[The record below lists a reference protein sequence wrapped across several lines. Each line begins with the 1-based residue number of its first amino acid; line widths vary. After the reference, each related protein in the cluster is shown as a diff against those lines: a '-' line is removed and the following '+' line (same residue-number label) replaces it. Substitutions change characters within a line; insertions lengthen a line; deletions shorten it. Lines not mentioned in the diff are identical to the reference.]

1 VQEID
6 LGRKLY
12 ETEIKEVVELALDK
26 MAKAG
31 KKCKKESSDSS
42 DDEDLYDR
50 LDELEAHQSW
60 STKKLSSIEE
70 TIQAI
75 HKALCTE
82 TGTASVENI
91 NRQKPKAIAK
101 SQSIEVIPNGVGSS
115 SESEGDSKTN
125 SGQQSIDREAVEAG
139 KKGKEA
145 SIGDIDASEEV
156 EDIEVVRSQ
165 FPLAQKYDL
174 GLTKFHVYSSLK

>member
-70 TIQAI
+70 TVQAI
-75 HKALCTE
+75 HKALCME

-91 NRQKPKAIAK
+91 N
-101 SQSIEVIPNGVGSS
+101 
-115 SESEGDSKTN
+115 
-125 SGQQSIDREAVEAG
+125 
-139 KKGKEA
+139 
-145 SIGDIDASEEV
+145 
-156 EDIEVVRSQ
+156 
-165 FPLAQKYDL
+165 
-174 GLTKFHVYSSLK
+174 

>member
-1 VQEID
+1 
-6 LGRKLY
+6 
-12 ETEIKEVVELALDK
+12 VELALDK

-70 TIQAI
+70 TVQAI

-101 SQSIEVIPNGVGSS
+101 SQSIEVIPSGVGSS

-125 SGQQSIDREAVEAG
+125 SGQQSIDREAMEAG
-139 KKGKEA
+139 KKGTLAANLGKED
-145 SIGDIDASEEV
+145 SIGDIDASKEV